1 MAGSM
6 GGSASGTSAPQ
17 GATPQA
23 RNPMETANLGLMLA
37 QIKNINADTKGKE
50 IENTNKAE
58 GGVMFKLWTAQEKET
73 LAKEA
78 ETWANKGYTE
88 AKTDL
93 TKVETKIAEVNKI
106 VSEAT
111 TNEQITK
118 AVKEVL
124 VLNGQY
130 NNLIENAKKTGEET
144 KTIEARREA
153 DIKQIWSNIALNEA
167 NTNLASA
174 YRDWETDRKSTRLN
188 SSHRSLSRMPSS
200 A

>member
-1 MAGSM
+1 MTGVQTCALPICFPVTILGGMAGSM

-23 RNPMETANLGLMLA
+23 RNPMENANLGLMLA
-37 QIKNINADTKGKE
+37 QIRNINADTEGKK

-118 AVKEVL
+118 AVEKL
-124 VLNGQY
+124 
-130 NNLIENAKKTGEET
+130 GEIAE
-144 KTIEARREA
+144 KREYIQL
-153 DIKQIWSNIALNEA
+153 DLP
-167 NTNLASA
+167 
-174 YRDWETDRKSTRLN
+174 Y
-188 SSHRSLSRMPSS
+188 
-200 A
+200 